1 MKFKHIMMTLLF
13 SLTVSG
19 CQNVNGIL
27 EFSLND
33 DNNSYS
39 VTCRFDVDPISIEI
53 PSTHL
58 EKPVTSIADYAFSDC
73 QSLTS
78 IMIPDGVTSIGDYAL
93 SNCPSLTSIV
103 IPNSVTSIGKSAFSY
118 CTSLTSIVIPES
130 VTSIGD
136 FAFIGCPFLTSI
148 VIPSSVTSIGK
159 GAFFDCQSL
168 TSINVNNDNSNYS
181 SVDGVLFNKNKTTLI
196 KYPCGKLENVFVIP
210 DSVTSIDGYAFRGC
224 SFITSIVI
232 PEGVTSIGEA
242 AFRGCSSITSI
253 VVPISV
259 TLIGDWTFSLC
270 SSLTIFAEASSK
282 PSGWSDRWN
291 SSNRPVVWG
300 HTS

>member
-1 MKFKHIMMTLLF
+1 M
-13 SLTVSG
+13 
-19 CQNVNGIL
+19 
-27 EFSLND
+27 
-33 DNNSYS
+33 
-39 VTCRFDVDPISIEI
+39 
-53 PSTHL
+53 
-58 EKPVTSIADYAFSDC
+58 
-73 QSLTS
+73 
-78 IMIPDGVTSIGDYAL
+78 
-93 SNCPSLTSIV
+93 
-103 IPNSVTSIGKSAFSY
+103 
-118 CTSLTSIVIPES
+118 IPES

-148 VIPSSVTSIGK
+148 VIPNSVTSIGK

-232 PEGVTSIGEA
+232 PEGITSIGDWAFYYCTSLASIVVPSGVTSIGEA

-270 SSLTIFAEASSK
+270 SSLTIYAEASSK